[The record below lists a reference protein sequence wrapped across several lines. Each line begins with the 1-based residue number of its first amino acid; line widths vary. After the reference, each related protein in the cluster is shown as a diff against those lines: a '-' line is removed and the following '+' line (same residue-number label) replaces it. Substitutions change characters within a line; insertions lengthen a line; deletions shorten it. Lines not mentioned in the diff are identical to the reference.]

1 MEGLRMAIDV
11 VALGHGKE
19 PQHVNRMA
27 FEMTVIGH
35 RQPAA
40 IETETI
46 EIAPAQADRG
56 DAGGKTQEW
65 FTDVARLD
73 RRTKSARQAA
83 DRFGGQEVVLH
94 QPLDTAGAGMV
105 AIAKQLGD
113 FRLNV
118 EIELLLGATAEVM
131 QLAAQG
137 PIEALGLVE
146 TLGINFAEQMLRRH
160 LHGAAEAIE
169 KTAEPAQGL
178 QVAQSTF
185 AVLDIG
191 LQRIT

>member
-56 DAGGKTQEW
+56 DAGGKAQEW
-65 FTDVARLD
+65 FTDIARLD
-73 RRTKSARQAA
+73 RPTKSPRPAA
-83 DRFGGQEVVLH
+83 DRFCGPEVVLH
-94 QPLDTAGAGMV
+94 HPLHTRGAGMG
-105 AIAKQLGD
+105 AISTHLGD
-113 FRLNV
+113 FRLKV
-118 EIELLLGATAEVM
+118 
-131 QLAAQG
+131 
-137 PIEALGLVE
+137 
-146 TLGINFAEQMLRRH
+146 H
-160 LHGAAEAIE
+160 
-169 KTAEPAQGL
+169 
-178 QVAQSTF
+178 
-185 AVLDIG
+185 
-191 LQRIT
+191 